1 MRCTLSLSLSLAAS
15 QRSRAVFKAL
25 PPSTPLNR
33 ARSHHPRSSF
43 LRRSHLQFVFQLQ
56 SIFTDEMNDGAKE
69 EDPARSCFFFTN
81 PSRPLP
87 AGTRGVEDEPER
99 GRRAA
104 PLQRKSVCGEWHP
117 SVVES
122 KTLSRARLWTDAFFA
137 ACLCSCSPFCVA
149 KEKKCEATRRTLVDG
164 R

>member
-1 MRCTLSLSLSLAAS
+1 MDDPMRSCMPDATTEEERGRDRQCSGGGAAGCDARSLSLSLSLSLAAS

-33 ARSHHPRSSF
+33 ARARSHHPRSSF
-43 LRRSHLQFVFQLQ
+43 LRRTHLQFVFQLQ

-69 EDPARSCFFFTN
+69 EDPARSYFFFTN
-81 PSRPLP
+81 PSRLLP

-104 PLQRKSVCGEWHP
+104 PLKRKSVCGEWHP
-117 SVVES
+117 S
-122 KTLSRARLWTDAFFA
+122 
-137 ACLCSCSPFCVA
+137 
-149 KEKKCEATRRTLVDG
+149 
-164 R
+164 